1 MFRTLQINDKFSMRT
16 CDIGDTV
23 YMPVYNGIV
32 IPCRVVGKEVIY
44 ESEDGASSIWGYFR
58 DGEKPQW
65 VKPSEEL
72 GEGGWHKWK
81 EVEQPTTKVV
91 NEFLTVDEPVG
102 HSVQLDDQVF
112 ETLKAAMD
120 CLLPTSKKHLARRLK
135 EYRHSTAR
143 WIASTWRS
151 DNRYGKPRR
160 RENKELLD
168 AFKAGKTNLFPP
180 KRVYAKKR

>member
-1 MFRTLQINDKFSMRT
+1 MFKTLQINDKISMRT

-44 ESEDGASSIWGYFR
+44 EGEDNTGSIWGYFR
-58 DGEKPQW
+58 EGEKPQW
-65 VKPSEEL
+65 LKPTEEI
-72 GEGGWHKWK
+72 GEGGWPKWK
-81 EVEQPTTKVV
+81 EIEQPTTRVV

-102 HSVQLDDQVF
+102 HSVQLDDEVF
-112 ETLKAAMD
+112 ETLEAAIN

-135 EYRHSTAR
+135 EYRHGTAR

-151 DNRYGKPRR
+151 GKLYGKPRR

-168 AFKAGKTNLFPP
+168 AFRKGKSDIFQP
-180 KRVYAKKR
+180 KKVYVKRR